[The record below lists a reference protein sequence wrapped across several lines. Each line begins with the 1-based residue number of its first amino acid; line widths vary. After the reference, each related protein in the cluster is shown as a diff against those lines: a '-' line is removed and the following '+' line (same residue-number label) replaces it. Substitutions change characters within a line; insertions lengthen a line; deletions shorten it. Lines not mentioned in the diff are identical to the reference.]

1 MSQLKSQD
9 SWRERRP
16 LLIIVAAFLAWGGW
30 YIWNTS
36 FPING
41 KRFFCLFDDAM
52 ISMRYAQTFA
62 HGQGLVWYPGAE
74 RVEGFTNPLW
84 TLLMAA
90 VHLLGLPQNLTS
102 LSVQLMGLALLAMNL
117 ACVYKISR
125 RLSDNSTLCAIAATL
140 LTAFYLPLNTWGLQG
155 MEVSLITL
163 LINASILLILERIDT
178 PKSLWGVF
186 ALLGMAVLTRPD
198 GVIPYVAVLLFM
210 AVFANPNRIRRLFLG
225 FSFLASL
232 LLGLT
237 LLRFLY
243 YHDLLPN
250 TYYLKMTG
258 FPALLRITRGWHML
272 TNTIEA
278 MGLGFVAAMGVFTTL
293 HIRRKEIFLLGAVL
307 AAQAAYSVYVGGDAW
322 EWFGP
327 SYPNRYLCV
336 AMPGFFILFTLAAKW
351 LLIDSFPVMSLSL
364 SSFTRVLRQFV
375 FILLIGLA
383 WLSFH
388 GANTPRGMNRFLEN
402 MRVERGTPLH
412 VMYNSFNVL
421 AALWLRET
429 CPPDTAVAVRWAGSS
444 PYFSGFPTIDMLGKC
459 DRRIAHMKVP
469 GTDWRN
475 FYPGHIKF
483 DLSYSMDQLKPD
495 VVLPYT
501 WTTPYKGYVKVG
513 SIDELSLYVR
523 QDRTDLV
530 QAIQTRSE
538 AATASYLSLC
548 SYWHRLPQPTQ
559 R

>member
-1 MSQLKSQD
+1 MSQSKFEVFRSGKL
-9 SWRERRP
+9 P
-16 LLIIVAAFLAWGGW
+16 LLIIMAAFLAWGGW

-41 KRFFCLFDDAM
+41 TRYFCLFDDAM

-62 HGQGLVWYPGAE
+62 HGNGLVWYPGTE

-84 TLLMAA
+84 TLLMTA
-90 VHLLGLPQNLTS
+90 VHLPGLPQNLTS
-102 LSVQLMGLALLAMNL
+102 LCIQLMGLALLAMNL

-125 RLSDNSTLCAIAATL
+125 RLSDNSTLCAIATTF

-155 MEVSLITL
+155 MEVSLVTL
-163 LINASILLILERIDT
+163 LINASILLILKRIDT

-198 GVIPYVAVLLFM
+198 GVIPYVAVLVFM
-210 AVFANPNRIRRLFLG
+210 AVFANPDRLRRLFLG
-225 FSFLASL
+225 FTFLAGL
-232 LLGLT
+232 LLGVT
-237 LLRFLY
+237 LLRCLY

-258 FPALLRITRGWHML
+258 FPALLRISRGWHML
-272 TNTIEA
+272 ANTIEA
-278 MGLGFVAAMGVFTTL
+278 TGPGFVAAMVVYTSL
-293 HIRRKEIFLLGAVL
+293 HVRRKEIFLLGSIL

-351 LLIDSFPVMSLSL
+351 LLIDSFPVLSLGL
-364 SSFTRVLRQFV
+364 SSFTRVLRQLAFV
-375 FILLIGLA
+375 MLVGLA

-388 GANTPRGMNRFLEN
+388 GANTPRGMNRFLKN

-412 VMYNSFNVL
+412 VIDNSHNVL
-421 AALWLRET
+421 AAIWLRET
-429 CPPDTAVAVRWAGSS
+429 CPPDTMVAVRWAGAS

-459 DRRIAHMKVP
+459 DRRIARMTVP
-469 GTDWRN
+469 ATDWRDY
-475 FYPGHIKF
+475 YPGHTKF
-483 DLSYSMDQLKPD
+483 DLSFSMDQLRPE
-495 VVLPYT
+495 VVLPYN
-501 WTTPYKGYVKVG
+501 WTAPYQGYVKVG
-513 SIDELSLYVR
+513 SIDKLILYVR

-530 QAIQTRSE
+530 QAIKTRS
-538 AATASYLSLC
+538 AASAAAYLNLC
-548 SYWHRLPQPTQ
+548 SYWHRTPRTTQ